1 MLSKPDI
8 STEKLVPWDQYKD
21 ALPDAACASIYAQA
35 ELTSKKMCDWYWT
48 SIQTKRRT
56 SLGVRLLTFALV
68 ILGTALPIFAGL
80 QAEVGDRLI
89 FTQWGVAF
97 LAIAGLLQLAD
108 KIFGWSSGWIRYI
121 ITVTTM
127 ENLTRAF
134 QSQWGKFM
142 LHKTTPLDKTDA
154 EFLYGLAS
162 ALEVELLRLQ
172 ADETTKWAA
181 EFTSGIALLESST
194 KAQRDETGGKLEAIR
209 TGLVLQDIAANAG
222 AKMKLHGALEANS
235 RARRAIARPQSGLRR
250 FSTRN
255 KRGVPRGPE
264 LP

>member
-1 MLSKPDI
+1 
-8 STEKLVPWDQYKD
+8 
-21 ALPDAACASIYAQA
+21 
-35 ELTSKKMCDWYWT
+35 
-48 SIQTKRRT
+48 
-56 SLGVRLLTFALV
+56 
-68 ILGTALPIFAGL
+68 
-80 QAEVGDRLI
+80 
-89 FTQWGVAF
+89 
-97 LAIAGLLQLAD
+97 
-108 KIFGWSSGWIRYI
+108 
-121 ITVTTM
+121 M